1 MSELLSWLD
10 SSQIE
15 MKIKSNYLKGEDTA
29 YNIMFIWW
37 DYNNKRHFLEFNL
50 QYYEIAQILCKPKE
64 LKAKLQFIEFKL
76 KGTL

>member
-10 SSQIE
+10 SVKIE
-15 MKIKSNYLKGEDTA
+15 LKIKANYSKEDTS
-29 YNIMFIWW
+29 YNLLFIWW
-37 DYNNKRHFLEFNL
+37 DYQNIRHLLEFNL
-50 QYYEIAQILCKPKE
+50 SYYEIAHLLSHPKD

>member
-10 SSQIE
+10 TAKIE
-15 MKIKSNYLKGEDTA
+15 LKIKANYSKEDTS
-29 YNIMFIWW
+29 YNLIFIWW
-37 DYNNKRHFLEFNL
+37 DYQNKRHFLEFNL
-50 QYYEIAQILCKPKE
+50 PYYEIAQILNHPKE